1 MALTAVIVK
10 TPAGDPIDHQAT
22 ASGCTPR
29 SASGV
34 NRVVSLPEVTYCESV
49 PRNGQIY

>member
-22 ASGCTPR
+22 ASG
-29 SASGV
+29 V
-34 NRVVSLPEVTYCESV
+34 NREVSLPEVTDCESV
-49 PRNGQIY
+49 PRNVQIY